1 MPGQFSDEH
10 GGEDGD
16 NGDDDGRGGDD
27 DGHDEENGDNGDDDC
42 DKVDNSVFGHP
53 DGVNDIRYAYGY
65 ENLERLS
72 VVPEV

>member
-16 NGDDDGRGGDD
+16 NGDDD
-27 DGHDEENGDNGDDDC
+27 C

-53 DGVNDIRYAYGY
+53 GGVNDIRYACGY
-65 ENLERLS
+65 TNLERLS

>member
-16 NGDDDGRGGDD
+16 NGDDDGHG
-27 DGHDEENGDNGDDDC
+27 EEDGDDDC

>member
-16 NGDDDGRGGDD
+16 NGDDDGHGGDD
-27 DGHDEENGDNGDDDC
+27 DGHGEEDGDNGDDDC

-53 DGVNDIRYAYGY
+53 DGVNDMVMKTWRGC
-65 ENLERLS
+65 LWCRRCKRR
-72 VVPEV
+72 

>member
-16 NGDDDGRGGDD
+16 NGDDD
-27 DGHDEENGDNGDDDC
+27 C
-42 DKVDNSVFGHP
+42 DNSVFGHP
-53 DGVNDIRYAYGY
+53 DGVNDIRYACGY

>member
-10 GGEDGD
+10 GGED
-16 NGDDDGRGGDD
+16 
-27 DGHDEENGDNGDDDC
+27 GDNGDDDC